1 MADSENEPALP
12 RGAAP
17 IHESLN
23 RPLLLLGG
31 ERTYM
36 ILFGLVCGIFIFLLM
51 HWWSFVLGIVLWFAG
66 RQFLVHAAKADPQLS
81 KTARRFLNYKA
92 FYPAAATPFA
102 GLKEKV

>member
-1 MADSENEPALP
+1 MSDRENEPALP
-12 RGAAP
+12 PGAAP

-31 ERTYM
+31 ERQWM
-36 ILFGLVCGIFIFLLM
+36 ILLGLVCGIFGFVLM

-66 RQFLVHAAKADPQLS
+66 REPLKHAAKADPQLS
-81 KTARRFLNYKA
+81 KTAWRFLKYKA
-92 FYPAAATPFA
+92 FYSAAATPFA

>member
-12 RGAAP
+12 PGAAP

-31 ERTYM
+31 ERQWM
-36 ILFGLVCGIFIFLLM
+36 ILLGLLCGIFGFVLM
-51 HWWSFVLGIVLWFAG
+51 HWWSFVLGVVLWFAG
-66 RQFLVHAAKADPQLS
+66 RAPLVHAAKADPQLS
-81 KTARRFLNYKA
+81 KTARRFLKYKT

>member
-12 RGAAP
+12 PGAAP

-31 ERTYM
+31 ERM
-36 ILFGLVCGIFIFLLM
+36 GVILLGAVCGIFGVLLM
-51 HWWSFVLGIVLWFAG
+51 HWWSFVLGIVLWVAG
-66 RQFLVHAAKADPQLS
+66 REMLKHAAKADPQLS
-81 KTARRFLNYKA
+81 MTARRFLKYKA

-102 GLKEKV
+102 GQKEKV

>member
-12 RGAAP
+12 EGAAP

-31 ERTYM
+31 ERQWM
-36 ILFGLVCGIFIFLLM
+36 ILLGLVCGIFGFVLM
-51 HWWSFVLGIVLWFAG
+51 HWWSFVLGILLWFAG
-66 RQFLVHAAKADPQLS
+66 RAPLVHAAKADPQLS
-81 KTARRFLNYKA
+81 QTARRFLKYKA

-102 GLKEKV
+102 VLKEKV

>member
-1 MADSENEPALP
+1 MADSENESALP
-12 RGAAP
+12 EGAAP

-31 ERTYM
+31 ERQWM
-36 ILFGLVCGIFIFLLM
+36 ILLGLVCGIFGFVLM
-51 HWWSFVLGIVLWFAG
+51 HWWSFVLGILLWFAG
-66 RQFLVHAAKADPQLS
+66 RAPLVHAAKADPQLS
-81 KTARRFLNYKA
+81 QTARRFLKYKA